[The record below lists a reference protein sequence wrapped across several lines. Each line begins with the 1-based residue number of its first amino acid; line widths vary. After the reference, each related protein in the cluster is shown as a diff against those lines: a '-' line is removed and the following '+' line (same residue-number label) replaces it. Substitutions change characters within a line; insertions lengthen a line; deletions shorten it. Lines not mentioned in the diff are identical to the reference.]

1 MATILIDSRE
11 PQSYHALGT
20 VQTLPV
26 GDAWIASADAVL
38 IVERKTLAD
47 FCASIAD
54 RRIFNQ
60 VAEMRAASPWC
71 YVVVIGLPVVAGDRV
86 VIGGKVTGW
95 QWNSVQGA
103 LLTVQELGANVVFAA
118 SETEYG
124 NTLHWLARRDRGVV
138 QITARREAIVQS
150 PAEQVLCALPG
161 IAQTRAEALLTH
173 CGNVAFALDFLTS
186 DTTQT
191 VPGVGPSTKNAV
203 RSVLGLPPGMRLAV
217 IPQEVEENE

>member
-11 PQSYHALGT
+11 PANLHQLGT

-26 GDAWIASADAVL
+26 GDVWIAAADAVL

-54 RRIFNQ
+54 GRLFNQ
-60 VAEMRAASPWC
+60 VAAMRQASHWC
-71 YVVVIGLPVVAGDRV
+71 YVVVIGLPVISGGRV

-103 LLTVQELGANVVFAA
+103 MLTVQELGANVVFCT
-118 SETEYG
+118 SEIEYG
-124 NTLHWLARRDRGVV
+124 NTLQWLARRDRGAV
-138 QITARREAIVQS
+138 QIAARRDVAIQS

-161 IAQTRAEALLTH
+161 IAQGRAEALLQH
-173 CGNVAFALDFLTS
+173 CGNVAFALQALT
-186 DTTQT
+186 DGEK

-203 RSVLGLPPGMRLAV
+203 RSVLGLPPEMRLAV
-217 IPQEVEENE
+217 IPLEVEENE

>member
-11 PQSYHALGT
+11 PQNIQQLGT

-26 GDAWIASADAVL
+26 GDAWIAGADAVL

-54 RRIFNQ
+54 GRLFNQ
-60 VAEMRAASPWC
+60 VAAMRQASPWC
-71 YVVVIGLPVVAGDRV
+71 YVVVVGLPVVSGGHV

-103 LLTVQELGANVVFAA
+103 ILTVQELGANIVFAA
-118 SETEYG
+118 AETEYG
-124 NTLHWLARRDRGVV
+124 NTLQWLARRDRNTV
-138 QITARREAIVQS
+138 QIAARRDVAIQS

-161 IAQTRAEALLTH
+161 IAQTRAEALLQH
-173 CGNVAFALDFLTS
+173 CGNVAFALAALT
-186 DTTQT
+186 DGEK

-203 RSVLGLPPGMRLAV
+203 RSVLGLLPEMRLAV
-217 IPQEVEENE
+217 IPMEAVENE